1 MYNKMRFN
9 KTEYKQRNIGIWN
22 EVAPRYHKRWASIND
37 GPFQSTSKLVQ
48 LMKLEKGNT
57 VLDVACGTGVVTKKI
72 REKIGMSGYVVG
84 VDTSVTAIKIAKKWN
99 KLKSNLN
106 FVNMD
111 AEKFNFTTKFD
122 AITCQYALFFFPNA
136 QKALKNMKNSLKK
149 DGKIGISV
157 HGHKDKVPFFSNIL
171 DAIME
176 FIPNYI
182 PPGAPDLDRFGTK
195 SSLSNEVKNAGFSSV
210 FVKDYVFKYSPGK
223 FEDYWKNYLRYVA
236 KPLKEKLDSLE
247 RKTREELRE
256 KVRENTIQH
265 TKRNGIIEFPWEVLI
280 LTAKN

>member
-1 MYNKMRFN
+1 MRFN
-9 KTEYKQRNIGIWN
+9 HTQYKKRNIGIWN

-48 LMKLEKGNT
+48 LMKLEKGDT

-72 REKIGMSGYVVG
+72 SQKIGRSGYVVG

-99 KLKSNLN
+99 EEKKNLD

-111 AEKFNFTTKFD
+111 AERFNFTTRFD
-122 AITCQYALFFFPNA
+122 AIACQYALFFFPNS

-149 DGKIGISV
+149 DGKLGISV

-171 DAIME
+171 DAVLE
-176 FIPNYI
+176 FIPNYV
-182 PPGAPDLDRFGTK
+182 PPGAPNLDRFGTK
-195 SSLSNEVKNAGFSSV
+195 SSLCKEARKAGFSSISV
-210 FVKDYVFKYSPGK
+210 NDFVFKYSPGK
-223 FEDYWKNYLRYVA
+223 FEDYWRNYLRYVA
-236 KPLKEKLDSLE
+236 RPLKEKLDSLE
-247 RKTREELRE
+247 TKKKKELRE
-256 KVRENTIQH
+256 RVRENTIQH